1 MHSFYGKS
9 FEHEV
14 KSNQMLNCTFLSN
27 LLLLVRLYID
37 KDPIMFI
44 DFVDWLTSY
53 CWRKSFFFF
62 FFVHAPHVFSHF
74 WHDYLVFVV
83 YVLCA

>member
-37 KDPIMFI
+37 KDRIMFI

-53 CWRKSFFFF
+53 
-62 FFVHAPHVFSHF
+62 
-74 WHDYLVFVV
+74 
-83 YVLCA
+83 